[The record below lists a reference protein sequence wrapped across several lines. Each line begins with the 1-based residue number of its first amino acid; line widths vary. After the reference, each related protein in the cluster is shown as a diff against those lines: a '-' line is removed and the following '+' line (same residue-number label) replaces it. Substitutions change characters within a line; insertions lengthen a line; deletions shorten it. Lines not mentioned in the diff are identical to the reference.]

1 MFSFLNNIPTVTR
14 NLLILNVLMFILTA
28 FFETQGIDL
37 REMLSIHAINSPFF
51 EPYQIVS
58 HFFMHGDF
66 MHLFMNMFGLLMF
79 GAFLEKLWG
88 AKRFFI
94 FFFAASIGSW
104 LIDGTINYIQFYH
117 LKNELIAN
125 GFTTSDFS
133 RIHAYL
139 LDHPGYLRTLGVENH
154 LNDVLI
160 KYQNSCLSSSL
171 GASGGLFGIL
181 AAFAILFPNTE
192 LQFIFFP
199 IPIKAKFLIGAY
211 VAYELYMVFNPRM
224 GDNIGHLAHIGGAVV
239 GAILVLIWRKNRNQ
253 FY

>member
-1 MFSFLNNIPTVTR
+1 MFSILNNIPQVTR
-14 NLLILNVLMFILTA
+14 NLLILNVLMFVITEFLA
-28 FFETQGIDL
+28 TQGIDL
-37 REMLSIHAINSPFF
+37 RSMLAVHAINSPFF

-66 MHLFMNMFGLLMF
+66 IHLFMNMFGLLMF

-94 FFFAASIGSW
+94 FFFAAAIGSW
-104 LIDGTINYIQFYH
+104 LIDGTINYIQIYH
-117 LKNELIAN
+117 LKNDLLAN
-125 GFTTSDFS
+125 GFSASDFS

-139 LDHPGYLRTLGVENH
+139 LEHPGY
-154 LNDVLI
+154 
-160 KYQNSCLSSSL
+160 YQNPGDGSHLSEIYVNYQMACLSNSL
-171 GASGGLFGIL
+171 GASGGIFGIL

-192 LQFIFFP
+192 LQMLFFP
-199 IPIKAKFLIGAY
+199 VPIKAKFLIGAY

-224 GDNIGHLAHIGGAVV
+224 GDNVGHLAHIGGAIV
-239 GAILVLIWRKNRNQ
+239 GAILVLIWRRNRKQ

>member
-1 MFSFLNNIPTVTR
+1 MFSILNNIPQVTR
-14 NLLILNVLMFILTA
+14 NLLILNVLMFVITEFLA
-28 FFETQGIDL
+28 TQGIDL
-37 REMLSIHAINSPFF
+37 RSKLAVHSINSPFF

-94 FFFAASIGSW
+94 FFFAAAIGSW
-104 LIDGTINYIQFYH
+104 LIDGTINYIQIYH

-125 GFTTSDFS
+125 GFTNSDFS
-133 RIHAYL
+133 EIHAYMFE
-139 LDHPGYLRTLGVENH
+139 HPGYIRTLGIENH
-154 LNDVLI
+154 LNDVMI
-160 KYQNSCLSSSL
+160 QYQGECLSNSR
-171 GASGGLFGIL
+171 GASGGIFGIL

-192 LQFIFFP
+192 LQMLFFP
-199 IPIKAKFLIGAY
+199 VPIKAKFLIGAY

-224 GDNIGHLAHIGGAVV
+224 GDNVGHLAHIGGAIV
-239 GAILVLIWRKNRNQ
+239 GAILVLIWRRNRNQ